1 VCVSVPPY
9 RSGVAGPAYEDL
21 RGPIPSRGHIVR
33 DGHDGVVVAGLV
45 YTGKTEVCKLQ
56 QTVRVHKD
64 VPGPISIGIVGK
76 YACMHV
82 CMDVVAEV
90 MNISTLPNVT
100 RVVLPPYTHTI

>member
-1 VCVSVPPY
+1 MCVSVPPY

-45 YTGKTEVCKLQ
+45 YAGKTEVCKLQ

-64 VPGPISIGIVGK
+64 VPGPISIGIGGK
-76 YACMHV
+76 YACMYV
-82 CMDVVAEV
+82 CSCGSHEYFYSSQYYQGGLTSMC
-90 MNISTLPNVT
+90 
-100 RVVLPPYTHTI
+100 THNLNR